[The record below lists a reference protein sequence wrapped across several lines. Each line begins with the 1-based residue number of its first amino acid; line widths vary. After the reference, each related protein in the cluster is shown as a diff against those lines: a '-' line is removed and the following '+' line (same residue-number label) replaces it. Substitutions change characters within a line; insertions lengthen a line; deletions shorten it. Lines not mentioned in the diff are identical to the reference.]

1 MQILFFAQYVIVYHF
16 LMYSRQNLCGLYNR
30 CCSWIF
36 VNGSPVCV
44 RVCVLVNE
52 RERGLWIAQK
62 KWGDKAVYH
71 NSNPT
76 RIENNRSNV
85 IDAKPRAAP
94 SLSHVNTYNARPFF

>member
-1 MQILFFAQYVIVYHF
+1 MRILFFAKAVIVYHF

-52 RERGLWIAQK
+52 RESLWIAQK

-94 SLSHVNTYNARPFF
+94 SLTYAHNHSRPFF